1 MFENILYPA
10 IALIA
15 LQFIIAFIHF
25 ISSIMNM
32 GEGKQWGNTVPLL
45 PQEESPLWLKLQ
57 KNNIK
62 NLFEFPLIFFFL
74 VTIIWTSS
82 VSIDSYY
89 FFTYAAWCYFLFRLL
104 HSIFHIFFRNGN
116 LRSVPWVF
124 SQATLITM
132 FIGFCIEIV

>member
-1 MFENILYPA
+1 MFESILYPA

-15 LQFIIAFIHF
+15 LSFVVAFIHF

-32 GEGKQWGNTVPLL
+32 GEGKEWGNTVPLL

-62 NLFEFPLIFFFL
+62 NLFEFPIIFFFL
-74 VTIIWTSS
+74 VSVIYSANISSNLIIYS
-82 VSIDSYY
+82 
-89 FFTYAAWCYFLFRLL
+89 AWIYFLFRLL